1 LDKEV
6 NARTR
11 QIKFYN
17 CRKSFSFAK
26 DLHEFDQR
34 NIQNGKPYI
43 ECGIGG
49 INVKTTNDM
58 PLFTPLPSIACA
70 WFHSISTLLS

>member
-1 LDKEV
+1 ME
-6 NARTR
+6 
-11 QIKFYN
+11 FYN

-43 ECGIGG
+43 ECGAGSNIGG
-49 INVKTTNDM
+49 INVKTTNEM

-70 WFHSISTLLS
+70 WFHSISILLS